1 MRNRAF
7 FLFALILVLLAS
19 ACQSPRRYIER
30 GDPDTA
36 ITIALRR
43 LSGKK
48 KKKTALVKDLEH
60 AFAKAQ
66 SRDLI
71 LARNLANSGRPEEWE
86 RINRLHRQIAARQNR
101 ISPLLPLVSKDG
113 YRAKF
118 EFVDIAEMENESR
131 RQAAEYLYQRAQTL
145 LEQGRRGDRQA
156 ARNAYEA
163 LQEIENRYFRHY
175 KDKDD
180 LMREARSLGI
190 TYVGFE
196 VINQSGKILPARF
209 NDRLLAFGT
218 NELDTE
224 WKRFYLKPEHDLTLD
239 YRVLFYID
247 HIDVSPERVRERI
260 YTDEADV
267 EDGWE
272 YVLDERGNVRK
283 DSLGNDIKKPRIV
296 RVRADVVEVLQ
307 TKAARLGG
315 LLEIRDDRGMRLFS
329 RPMTAEVLFENYA
342 STFRGDRRALSRESR
357 IRIGNAPMPFPSDAD
372 MLLQAAERL
381 KPQIRDELRSNRN
394 IW

>member
-7 FLFALILVLLAS
+7 FLFALILVLLTS

-30 GDPDTA
+30 GDLDTA

-307 TKAARLGG
+307 TKAVRLGG

-342 STFRGDRRALSRESR
+342 STFRGDRRALSKESR
-357 IRIGNAPMPFPSDAD
+357 SRIGNAPMPFPSDAD

>member
-1 MRNRAF
+1 MPNRVF
-7 FLFALILVLLAS
+7 FLFALCLALLAN
-19 ACQSPRRYIER
+19 ACQTPRHYIER
-30 GDPDTA
+30 GRPDEA

-48 KKKTALVKDLEH
+48 NKKTTLVKDLEL

-66 SRDLI
+66 SRDLM
-71 LARNLANSGRPEEWE
+71 LARNLASSGRPEEWE

-113 YRAKF
+113 YRARF

-156 ARNAYEA
+156 ARDAFGA

-196 VINQSGKILPARF
+196 VVNQSGKILPARF
-209 NDRLLAFGT
+209 NDRLLAFGV
-218 NELDTE
+218 NELDTD
-224 WKRFYLKPEHDLTLD
+224 WKRFYLKPEPDLALD
-239 YRVLFYID
+239 YRVFFYID
-247 HIDVSPERVRERI
+247 HIDVSPERVSERI
-260 YTDEADV
+260 YTDEADI

-283 DSLGNDIKKPRIV
+283 DSLGNDLKKPRIV

-307 TKAARLGG
+307 TKAVRLGG
-315 LLEIRDDRGMRLFS
+315 LLDIRDDRGIRLFS

-342 STFRGDRRALSRESR
+342 STFRGDRRALSKESR
-357 IRIGNAPMPFPSDAD
+357 ARIGNTPMPFPADAD

>member
-1 MRNRAF
+1 MRNHLFF
-7 FLFALILVLLAS
+7 FLFTVLLLTS
-19 ACQSPRRYIER
+19 ACRTPRYYIEQ
-30 GDPDTA
+30 GNPDKA
-36 ITIALRR
+36 ISIAIQR

-48 KKKTALVKDLEH
+48 NKKTALVKDLEQ

-66 SRDLI
+66 SRDLM
-71 LARNLANSGRPEEWE
+71 LARNLAQSGRPEEWE

-101 ISPLLPLVSKDG
+101 ISPLLPLISKDG

-118 EFVDIAEMENESR
+118 DFVDVAEMENESR
-131 RQAAEYLYQRAQTL
+131 QQAAEYLYQRAQTL

-156 ARNAYEA
+156 ARSAYEA
-163 LQEIENRYFRHY
+163 LRDIENRYFKHY

-190 TYVGFE
+190 SYVGFE

-209 NDRLLAFGT
+209 NDCLLAFGT
-218 NELDTE
+218 HELNTE
-224 WKRFYLKPEHDLTLD
+224 WKRFYLKPDPDVALD
-239 YRVLFYID
+239 YRVVFYID
-247 HIDVSPERVRERI
+247 HIDVSPERVRERT
-260 YTDEADV
+260 YTDEADI

-283 DSLGNDIKKPRIV
+283 DSAGNDLRKPRIV

-307 TKAARLGG
+307 TKAVRLGG
-315 LLEIRDDRGMRLFS
+315 LLEIRDDRGFRLFS

-342 STFRGDRRALSRESR
+342 STFRGDQRALSKESR
-357 IRIGNAPMPFPSDAD
+357 ARIGNTPLPFPTEAD

-381 KPQIRDELRSNRN
+381 KPQIRDELRSNRH

>member
-1 MRNRAF
+1 MRNRPF
-7 FLFALILVLLAS
+7 FLFALVFVLLSS

-48 KKKTALVKDLEH
+48 NKKTSLVKDLEQ

-66 SRDLI
+66 SRDLM
-71 LARNLANSGRPEEWE
+71 LARNLASSGRPEEWE
-86 RINRLHRQIAARQNR
+86 RVNRLHRQIAARQNR

-156 ARNAYEA
+156 ARDAYEA
-163 LQEIENRYFRHY
+163 LQDIENRYFRHY
-175 KDKDD
+175 KDKDN

-224 WKRFYLKPEHDLTLD
+224 WKRFYLNPERDLTLD

-247 HIDVSPERVRERI
+247 HIDISPERVRERT

-315 LLEIRDDRGMRLFS
+315 LLEIRDDRGLRLFS
-329 RPMTAEVLFENYA
+329 RPMMAEVLFENYA

-357 IRIGNAPMPFPSDAD
+357 ARIGNAPMPFPSDAD

>member
-1 MRNRAF
+1 MRNRPF
-7 FLFALILVLLAS
+7 FLFALILVLIAG

-48 KKKTALVKDLEH
+48 NKKTALVKDLEQ

-86 RINRLHRQIAARQNR
+86 RVNRLHRQIAARQNR

-131 RQAAEYLYQRAQTL
+131 RQAAEYLYQQAQTL

-156 ARNAYEA
+156 ARDAYEA
-163 LQEIENRYFRHY
+163 LQDIENRYFRHY

-224 WKRFYLKPEHDLTLD
+224 WKRFYLNPERDLALD

-247 HIDVSPERVRERI
+247 HIDISPERVRERT

-315 LLEIRDDRGMRLFS
+315 LLEIRDDRGLRLFS

-357 IRIGNAPMPFPSDAD
+357 ARIGNAPMPFPSDAD
-372 MLLQAAERL
+372 MLLQAAEHL